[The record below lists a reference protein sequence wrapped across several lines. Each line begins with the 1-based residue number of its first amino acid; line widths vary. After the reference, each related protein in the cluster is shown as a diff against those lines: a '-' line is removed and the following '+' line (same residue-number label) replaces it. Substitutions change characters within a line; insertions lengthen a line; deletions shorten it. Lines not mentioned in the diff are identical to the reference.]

1 MQSFSETLSSFH
13 NDTFRVR
20 PFWQFKQHYCTWC
33 DKNFSSNSA
42 LQIHQQKHIEEK
54 IFVYKIMLL
63 SLYHEKQ
70 PTWHLKLTI
79 APQREASWPLNIPW
93 MCGILLLYWVKK
105 CPCLYSQSS
114 FWLESLLKDV
124 RKTAHAFFLILLVS
138 YPFTPR
144 QYVCLIVRCFF
155 FEAVNIWI
163 FSKPCVQFMSLY
175 TF

>member
-1 MQSFSETLSSFH
+1 MIPLELGHS
-13 NDTFRVR
+13 N
-20 PFWQFKQHYCTWC
+20 
-33 DKNFSSNSA
+33 NSSNTIAHDVTRTSHPTVPCRFTNRNT
-42 LQIHQQKHIEEK
+42 LK

-79 APQREASWPLNIPW
+79 APQREGSWPLNIPW
-93 MCGILLLYWVKK
+93 MCGILFLYWVKK
-105 CPCLYSQSS
+105 CPCLSFQAS
-114 FWLESLLKDV
+114 FWLESLLKDA
-124 RKTAHAFFLILLVS
+124 RKTAYAFFLILLVS

-155 FEAVNIWI
+155 FEVVNIWI